1 MHPYIE
7 DLLKDHF
14 NKLKKGIK
22 HPGYDWDLTGGI
34 PGTHAEVLALNDL
47 LWILEKKV
55 LNYQTMR

>member
-14 NKLKKGIK
+14 NELKKGIK

-47 LWILEKKV
+47 LWILENKGI
-55 LNYQTMR
+55 NYQTMC